1 MIHSKSK
8 MSAIETDEIVNSNI
22 YSYGSQ
28 LRVVYN
34 QLILSQPICSSREC
48 LRFLHKIWDDDLVTI
63 QEQVY
68 VLFLNNNNQV
78 ISYRCLHTGTTSQTL
93 FDVKLALACALN
105 CLAKKIIIAHNHPS
119 GNLKPSPGDIAVT
132 EQLRSA
138 CDLMDI
144 QLIDHMILSAVDYF
158 SFKDNRLVF

>member
-8 MSAIETDEIVNSNI
+8 MSAMETDEIVNSNI

-119 GNLKPSPGDIAVT
+119 GEIDPSEDDLKITKRLVEAGKLLGIDVLDHLIVT
-132 EQLRSA
+132 Q
-138 CDLMDI
+138 DDF
-144 QLIDHMILSAVDYF
+144 F
-158 SFKDNRLVF
+158 SFKDEGLL